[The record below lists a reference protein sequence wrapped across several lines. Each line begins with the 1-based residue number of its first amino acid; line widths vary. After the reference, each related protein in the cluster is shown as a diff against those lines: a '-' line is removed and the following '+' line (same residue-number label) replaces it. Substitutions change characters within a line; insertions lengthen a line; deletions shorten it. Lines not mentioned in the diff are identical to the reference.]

1 MKILISSAGRR
12 VELMQCF
19 REALEACVGS
29 GNVYASDCS
38 LTSPACCL
46 ADRFWQVPRC
56 SEPDFIPDLLALA
69 IQEDISL
76 IVPTID
82 SELALFAA
90 HKSLFAQ
97 HGIRVCI
104 SSEQAVHISSDK
116 QVTHEW
122 LCA

>member
-1 MKILISSAGRR
+1 MNILISSAGRR

-19 REALEACVGS
+19 REALRACIGP

-56 SEPDFIPDLLALA
+56 SEPQFVPELLALA
-69 IQEDISL
+69 IQENISL

-82 SELALFAA
+82 SELAPLAA
-90 HKSLFAQ
+90 HKHLFAQ
-97 HGIRVCI
+97 HGIHVCI
-104 SSEQAVHISSDK
+104 SSEETVHICSDK
-116 QVTHEW
+116 
-122 LCA
+122 